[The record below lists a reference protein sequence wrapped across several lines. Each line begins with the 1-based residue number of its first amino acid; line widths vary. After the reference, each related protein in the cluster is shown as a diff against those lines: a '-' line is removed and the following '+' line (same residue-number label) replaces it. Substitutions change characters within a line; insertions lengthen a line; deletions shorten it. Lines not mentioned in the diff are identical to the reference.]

1 MDADEQEK
9 SVLVSTPD
17 GVALVFTVVL
27 VFVLMV
33 ICRYRASDLSTEHP

>member
-27 VFVLMV
+27 VFVFYGYLQLQSV
-33 ICRYRASDLSTEHP
+33 